1 MTQPPTLFTLP
12 VELQKNVID
21 LLPYPTL
28 QILYATHPHFQTL
41 IDFQRIQASKSYESI
56 VKELVIAARSD
67 AFLATK
73 SLFACRDCLRL
84 LPENHFA
91 DKQRK
96 NGYHS
101 WFCVKC
107 GLKTRYQPGARVNC
121 MGTPGVYC
129 RNCYKFKQG
138 QAELAGKSQPFC
150 ADCLGRRERK
160 RLEEAERERTTARR
174 QERAERNRYR
184 YPSDCSDDTE
194 EETWSEAE
202 MRLVQ
207 MDGDWS

>member
-1 MTQPPTLFTLP
+1 MRQPPTLFTLP
-12 VELQKNVID
+12 VELQKDVID

-28 QILYATHPHFQTL
+28 QILQATHPHFQTL
-41 IDFQRIQASKSYESI
+41 IDFQRVQASKSSESI
-56 VKELVIAARSD
+56 VEELVIAARSD

-96 NGYHS
+96 KGYHT
-101 WFCVKC
+101 WFCIKC
-107 GLKTRYQPGARVNC
+107 GLKTRYQPGHRVNC

-129 RNCYKFKQG
+129 GNCYKFKQG

-150 ADCLGRRERK
+150 ADCLRRQEMK
-160 RLEEAERERTTARR
+160 RSEEAERRKTTARR
-174 QERAERNRYR
+174 QERAERNTYR
-184 YPSDCSDDTE
+184 YFSDRSDDTE
-194 EETWSEAE
+194 EESGSEAE
-202 MRLVQ
+202 TS
-207 MDGDWS
+207 WW